1 MKCFLTSR
9 DGKAV
14 ALKVLARDASRHE
27 LDIMQQIKVSASP
40 AKYTKYIVQLFES
53 FEHSNYLCLVME
65 LMSQDVTR
73 FLEGY
78 RDELKGPHIPVVK
91 KLSRQILE
99 ALNFIHE
106 SGIVHNG

>member
-1 MKCFLTSR
+1 MVRGRPEVFGLKCFLTSR
-9 DGKAV
+9 DRKAV

-27 LDIMQQIKVSASP
+27 LDIMQQIKASASS

-65 LMSQDVTR
+65 LMSQDLTR

-78 RDELKGPHIPVVK
+78 RDELKGPYIPVVK
-91 KLSRQILE
+91 KL
-99 ALNFIHE
+99 
-106 SGIVHNG
+106 